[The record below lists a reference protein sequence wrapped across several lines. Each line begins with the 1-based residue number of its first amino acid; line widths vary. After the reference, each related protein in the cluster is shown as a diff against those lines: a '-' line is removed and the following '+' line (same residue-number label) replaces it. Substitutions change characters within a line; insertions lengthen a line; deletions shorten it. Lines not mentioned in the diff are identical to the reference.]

1 MTHLPESRE
10 ILVVQGDQA
19 DLMGLESLH
28 CPGNEPPSKVSR
40 TLSLSLPWTHQQE
53 KGPWATGAGGYWKSG
68 QLASNPSSVLV

>member
-28 CPGNEPPSKVSR
+28 CPGNEPPNKVSR